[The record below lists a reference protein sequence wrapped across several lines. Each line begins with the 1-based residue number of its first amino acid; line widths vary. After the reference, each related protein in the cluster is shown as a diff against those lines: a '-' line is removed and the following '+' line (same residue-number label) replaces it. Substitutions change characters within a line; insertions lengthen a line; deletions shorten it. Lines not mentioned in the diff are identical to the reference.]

1 MLFLYK
7 FHHKI
12 ILFSNNEPLEQSKT
26 YPNNRFYSK
35 NLCFFT
41 PKNIQ
46 TISFSILYRTKKT
59 ANFLTVFYNYFDIE
73 LQY

>member
-7 FHHKI
+7 FHHKM

-26 YPNNRFYSK
+26 YPDNRFYSK

-46 TISFSILYRTKKT
+46 TISFPFCIEQKK
-59 ANFLTVFYNYFDIE
+59 LPIS
-73 LQY
+73 